1 MPGWLEVEESL
12 RTADARATATA
23 GDRYARALEAGQ
35 VLYFP
40 TPPIELPDADR
51 DFLVAQRR
59 GDSAVHKNV
68 SFRPSTGI
76 LRGWSGPRET
86 RDRLCAVLGEFSA
99 RARTFVCAF
108 LPAYAAGLQMD
119 YTSFRPLEEEGRQ
132 LPLHKRNDLLHVD
145 AFPSRPTRG
154 GRILRFFVNLHPEK
168 KRVWNV
174 GQPFDILAQQYAAD
188 AGLEKIAGKRG
199 GGSLWRWLAVG
210 RARYS
215 AYDRFMLHF
224 HDYLK
229 ENSAYQTGG
238 EKTRL
243 EFPPGS
249 AWLAY
254 TDGVPHAVLS
264 GQHAI
269 EQTFIIPPASLVA
282 PEHAPIRVLESLAG
296 HPLA

>member
-1 MPGWLEVEESL
+1 MPGWLKVAQSPNHKAPPDDRFVRSLES
-12 RTADARATATA
+12 
-23 GDRYARALEAGQ
+23 GQ
-35 VLYFP
+35 VLYFA

-68 SFRPSTGI
+68 SYRPSTNI

-86 RDRLCAVLGEFSA
+86 RERICSVLGAFSA
-99 RARTFVCAF
+99 RARAFVCAF

-168 KRVWNV
+168 PRVWNV
-174 GQPFDILAQQYAAD
+174 GQSFDSLARTYAAD
-188 AGLEKIAGKRG
+188 AGLARIAGNRG
-199 GGSLWRWLAVG
+199 GSMWRWLAFG

-215 AYDRFMLHF
+215 AYDRFMLRF
-224 HDYLK
+224 HDYMK
-229 ENSAYQTGG
+229 ENSTYQASG

-254 TDGVPHAVLS
+254 TDGVPHAVLA

>member
-1 MPGWLEVEESL
+1 MPAWLEIDRSSS
-12 RTADARATATA
+12 RTTPTD
-23 GDRYARALEAGQ
+23 DRYVRALESGQ
-35 VLYFP
+35 VLFFP
-40 TPPIELPDADR
+40 TPPIDLPNADR

-76 LRGWSGPRET
+76 LRGWSGDRDT

-99 RARTFVCAF
+99 RARAFVCAF

-119 YTSFRPLEEEGRQ
+119 YTSFRPLEEAGRQ

-154 GRILRFFVNLHPEK
+154 GRILRFFINLHPEK

-174 GQPFDILAQQYAAD
+174 GQPFDILARQYAAD
-188 AGLEKIAGKRG
+188 AGLEKIAGNRG
-199 GGSLWRWLAVG
+199 GSIWRRFAIG

-229 ENSAYQTGG
+229 ENSAYQSTG

-269 EQTFIIPPASLVA
+269 EQTFI
-282 PEHAPIRVLESLAG
+282 
-296 HPLA
+296 

>member
-1 MPGWLEVEESL
+1 MPGWLEVDL
-12 RTADARATATA
+12 RSGRVAPTD
-23 GDRYARALEAGQ
+23 DRYVRALESGQ
-35 VLYFP
+35 VLFFP
-40 TPPIELPDADR
+40 APPIELPDSDR
-51 DFLVAQRR
+51 DFLLAQRR

-68 SFRPSTGI
+68 SYRPATNV
-76 LRGWSGPRET
+76 LRGWSGDRET
-86 RDRLCAVLGEFSA
+86 RERLCNVLGAFSA
-99 RARTFVCAF
+99 RARAFVCAF

-168 KRVWNV
+168 MRVWNV
-174 GQPFDILAQQYAAD
+174 GQPFDILAQQFAAD
-188 AGLEKIAGKRG
+188 AGLEKIAGNK
-199 GGSLWRWLAVG
+199 GGSIWRWLAVG

-229 ENSAYQTGG
+229 ENSAYQTSG

>member
-1 MPGWLEVEESL
+1 MPAWLEIDQSS
-12 RTADARATATA
+12 ARAAHA
-23 GDRYARALEAGQ
+23 DDRYVRALESGQ
-35 VLYFP
+35 VLFFP
-40 TPPIELPDADR
+40 TPPIELPDSDR

-76 LRGWSGPRET
+76 LRGWSGDRDT

-154 GRILRFFVNLHPEK
+154 GRILRFFINLHPEK

-174 GQPFDILAQQYAAD
+174 GQPFDILAKQYAAD
-188 AGLEKIAGKRG
+188 AGLEKIAGKPG
-199 GGSLWRWLAVG
+199 GGSLWRWLAIG

-229 ENSAYQTGG
+229 ENSAYQSSG

-249 AWLAY
+249 AWLA
-254 TDGVPHAVLS
+254 
-264 GQHAI
+264 
-269 EQTFIIPPASLVA
+269 
-282 PEHAPIRVLESLAG
+282 
-296 HPLA
+296 